1 MKRNR
6 MLLAGLFT
14 FALVCVSLT
23 FVGSTYAK
31 FTSEVT
37 GTDTIRAAKYQWTF
51 AGDDEET
58 LADFDLD
65 FAPTLNSDVVIA
77 PDFKFSKEFVIE
89 NEGETTLVFTIS
101 QKFNFATASG
111 ASNPVLLSA
120 TLNSTNAYTASTDL
134 HTDFEALDDTFELA
148 PGASA
153 TFKVT
158 FEWPAGSD
166 VLTAPEHAND
176 TLIGRDDSAK
186 WTYALKVLAVQKV
199 GSDTVIE

>member
-31 FTSEVT
+31 YTSEVT
-37 GTDTIRAAKYQWTF
+37 GSDTIRAAKYQWTF
-51 AGDDEET
+51 NGADEENL
-58 LADFDLD
+58 LATTFDLD
-65 FAPTLNSDVVIA
+65 FAPTLDSDVVIA

-89 NEGETTLVFTIS
+89 NAGETTLVFTIS
-101 QKFNFATASG
+101 QKFNFVTTSG

-148 PGASA
+148 PGESA
-153 TFKVT
+153 TFAVT
-158 FEWPAGSD
+158 FAWPAGSNSID
-166 VLTAPEHAND
+166 DAND